1 VELFKLVGTE
11 YDSIFSMPGKN
22 ICLFFKTHTDEPMMK
37 MILDQVTKYGNIPSS
52 CPVAKG
58 HYSVK
63 DFHMEDF
70 AVPSMV
76 PKGDYRV
83 DVRLHD
89 ENGES
94 KMIYKTSWKASIAPD
109 S

>member
-1 VELFKLVGTE
+1 
-11 YDSIFSMPGKN
+11 
-22 ICLFFKTHTDEPMMK
+22 MK
-37 MILDQVTKYGNIPSS
+37 MILDQVTKYGNIPDG
-52 CPVAKG
+52 CPIKKG

-70 AVPSMV
+70 SVPSVV

-83 DVRLHD
+83 DVKLND
-89 ENGES
+89 ENGET
-94 KMIYKTSWKASIAPD
+94 KLIYKTMWKAQIYPD